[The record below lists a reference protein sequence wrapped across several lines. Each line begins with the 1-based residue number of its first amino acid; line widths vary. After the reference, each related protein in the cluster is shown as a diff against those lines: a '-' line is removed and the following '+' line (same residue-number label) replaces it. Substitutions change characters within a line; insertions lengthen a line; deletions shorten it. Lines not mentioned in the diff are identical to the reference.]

1 MNRKLNDISAF
12 AVVCVFIGL
21 ANSTQAQD
29 RGATDLAK
37 LKNLKTIAESSD
49 FHSTA
54 SGADVE
60 SMLKSLDSA
69 SANARLE
76 QIGESNEG
84 RPLWALVMGQPDGL
98 DLPLPSN
105 DPRMVVVLLGGIHSG
120 ECDGKEA
127 LLAMSRDILIQAPKG
142 WWEKFVLVCIPNFS
156 ADSAERMG
164 AHRPGQ
170 VGPTNGMG
178 IRENAQG
185 MDLNRDFVKL
195 ETPEVRSLVKMI
207 DRYNADVLIDTH
219 TTNGSLHR
227 FELTYDL
234 PHNPATP
241 ATLREWARSKF
252 FPEATSR
259 MKEKGFETFYYGNF
273 DTGHEKWETYGHE
286 PRYST
291 EYMGLRGRLGIL
303 SESYS
308 YASYKTRIDATY
320 AFVSTCLDLV
330 AENHDALSKEFD
342 AADRRLMTNSP
353 APVKSIPIRADIAAV
368 PGVFKA
374 LGYQH
379 KESDPADT
387 TRKFPNPADK
397 DNLDRLNPTDYSVVL
412 WNDAKPTL
420 EVDVAKAY
428 ILPPDYAWAADRLH
442 RHGVQIEQCP
452 DELSEVS
459 VTQYRITDAN
469 TQAFQGLNLFQC
481 EVEPLTE
488 KVTVASGS
496 FVVRTDQPLGVLA
509 SYLLEPH
516 SDENLATWGFIT
528 PALKKGDIYPF
539 VRIERSTN
547 LPLGKKLESIPA
559 TEKLSLEKLFDPER
573 TISFGGDARGGGAP
587 RWLPD
592 SSEYL
597 VARNNRWSAIDAAT
611 GAMRNFD
618 LPQRLVTSLGK
629 LESIGADAA
638 KPFANRL
645 DAFDDSMRF
654 ALINHKQDLYLFDA
668 TTNEAK
674 RLTNTPDQS
683 EEYAELSP
691 DGQQVA
697 FVHKNNLFTV
707 NCQTGEQ
714 SQLTSDGSEEKLNG
728 VLDWVYQEEIYG
740 RGNFKAH
747 WWSPDSKRLAFL
759 QLDQT
764 PVSKYMVNDSIS
776 VEQSLENT
784 RYPKSGAPLPGV
796 QVFVAD
802 VASKEL
808 KAMDLAAY
816 ATDDRLVVRVDWHP
830 DGKEVCLQ
838 IQNRIQSWLEL
849 VACNAE
855 TGAARKFFREQGSAW
870 IDVLGPPHWLTGG
883 DFLWLSDLPN
893 GRRHVY
899 RIDAGGSQRTSVTQG
914 DWDVEDISLVQ
925 KDGKAIWITANNSSP
940 VELQVSRVDLET
952 REMTHVTKT
961 PANHRATVHPG
972 GNFLFDSYSSVEA
985 PSRTVLLDRDGK
997 LVRALNVPSNDHH
1010 RFLNINPPQLM
1021 TIPARDGQPLQSML
1035 IAPPN
1040 VDLSKPNQK
1049 HPVLIHVYGGPRAP
1063 TVRNAWSGRD
1073 YLWHQYLAQQGFFV
1087 LLCDNRAAR
1096 GQGAADTWKIYKDL
1110 GRVETQD
1117 LEDAV
1122 TWLKNQP
1129 WADGD
1134 RIGMW
1139 GWSYGGYFTSYA
1151 MTHSKSFR
1159 AGIAGAPVT
1168 DWKNYDAVYTER
1180 FMDVPKNNEAGYKSS
1195 SAVEAA
1201 ADLHGRILVIHG
1213 ERDDN
1218 VHISNTLQFANA
1230 LQRAGKQFDLMVYPK
1245 NRHGIGDPRQRYHM
1259 YTLMTDFLLR
1269 NLKGDQPTTR

>member
-1 MNRKLNDISAF
+1 MLRRLHSLFPLTVLSLLVGLFSA
-12 AVVCVFIGL
+12 
-21 ANSTQAQD
+21 TRAQD
-29 RGATDLAK
+29 RGAIDVAK
-37 LKNLKTIAESSD
+37 LANLKTVAEASE
-49 FHSTA
+49 FKSTA
-54 SGADVE
+54 SGAEVE
-60 SMLKSLDSA
+60 AMLKALDSA

-84 RPLWALVMGQPDGL
+84 RPLWALVMGRSDDL
-98 DLPLPSN
+98 DLPLAKE

-127 LLAMSRDILIQAPKG
+127 LLAMSRDILIKAPKG
-142 WWEKFVLVCIPNFS
+142 WWEHFVLVCVPNFS

-170 VGPTNGMG
+170 VGPVNGMG

-241 ATLREWARSKF
+241 ASLRDWARSKF
-252 FPEATSR
+252 FPQATSR

-273 DTGHEKWETYGHE
+273 DTGYEKWETYGHE

-308 YASYKTRIDATY
+308 YASYKTRIDSTY
-320 AFVSTCLDLV
+320 AFVSTCLDLI
-330 AENHDALSKEFD
+330 AENHDKLAKEFSD
-342 AADRRLMTNSP
+342 ADRRLMANSKT
-353 APVKSIPIRADIAAV
+353 PVKTIPIRADIAAV
-368 PGVFKA
+368 AGVHKA
-374 LGYQH
+374 LGYQY
-379 KESDPADT
+379 KEPNAKEP
-387 TRKFPNPADK
+387 TRKFPSSSDK
-397 DNLDRLNPTDYSVVL
+397 DNLDRLDTAEYSVVL
-412 WNDAKPTL
+412 WNDAKPSL
-420 EVDVAKAY
+420 EVDVARAY

-442 RHGVQIEQCP
+442 QHGIQIEQCQ
-452 DELSEVS
+452 DELSKVAATE
-459 VTQYRITDAN
+459 YRITEAKSQN
-469 TQAFQGLNLFQC
+469 FQGLNLFQC
-481 EVEPLTE
+481 STEPLKHE
-488 KVTVASGS
+488 ITVARGS

-509 SYLLEPH
+509 SYLLEPM
-516 SDENLATWGFIT
+516 SDENLATWGFVT
-528 PALKKGDIYPF
+528 PKLRKGDFYPF
-539 VRIERSTN
+539 VRIEQSTN
-547 LPLGKKLESIPA
+547 LPVTKKLESIPA

-573 TISFGGDARGGGAP
+573 TVSFGGDPRGGGTP
-587 RWLPD
+587 RWMPG
-592 SSEYL
+592 SNEYL
-597 VARNNRWSAIDAAT
+597 SSRNNRWSAIDAAT
-611 GAMRNFD
+611 GAMRSFD
-618 LPQRLVTSLGK
+618 LPQRLVTALGK
-629 LESIGADAA
+629 LEAIGEEAA
-638 KPFANRL
+638 KPFGNRL
-645 DAFDDSMRF
+645 DVFDEELHF

-674 RLTNTPDQS
+674 RLTSTPDLA

-691 DGQQVA
+691 NGQHVA
-697 FVHKNNLFTV
+697 FISKNNLFTV

-714 SQLTSDGSEEKLNG
+714 SQLTSDGSEEILNG

-740 RGNFKAH
+740 RGNFKAY
-747 WWSPDSKRLAFL
+747 WWSPDNNRLAFL
-759 QLDQT
+759 QLNQT
-764 PVSKYMVNDSIS
+764 PVSKYMVSDSIS

-802 VASKEL
+802 VDSKER
-808 KAMDLAAY
+808 KPMDLGAY
-816 ATDDRLVVRVDWHP
+816 PADDRLVVRVDWHP

-849 VACNAE
+849 IACNADAG
-855 TGAARKFFREQGSAW
+855 TVRKLFREQGTAW
-870 IDVLGPPHWLTGG
+870 IDVLGPPHWLADG

-952 REMTHVTKT
+952 QELTQVTKT
-961 PANHRATVHPG
+961 PANHRPTVHPAG
-972 GNFLFDSYSSVEA
+972 KFFFDTYSSVES
-985 PSRTVLLDRDGK
+985 PSKTVLFDRDGK
-997 LVRALNVPSNDHH
+997 LIRTLNVPANNHH
-1010 RFLNINPPQLM
+1010 RFLDINPPQLM
-1021 TIPARDGQPLQSML
+1021 TIPARDGQPLESML

-1049 HPVLIHVYGGPRAP
+1049 YPVLIHVYGGPRAP

-1096 GQGAADTWKIYKDL
+1096 GKGAADTWKIYKDL

-1151 MTHSKSFR
+1151 MTHTKSFR

-1230 LQRAGKQFDLMVYPK
+1230 LQRAGKQFDLMIYPK

-1259 YTLMTDFLLR
+1259 YTMMTEFLLR